1 MGGSAVRRWVV
12 PGVLGAVLGGAALG
26 LVAVV
31 NGQPVRD
38 LVVLGL
44 GVGALMGVLA
54 GLLRRTVDPTVPPMG
69 PGDPYVDT
77 LHRSQLSDFRR
88 EAFRGPVPADPE
100 RRAAAIRLLRRTLD
114 HESAE
119 RFSSLVFY
127 VVALLFGVVDSLDNT
142 WSLIL
147 VVLGAGLLIWTL
159 VRPGR
164 IRRRIA
170 ELRAAGDP
178 SAAR

>member
-1 MGGSAVRRWVV
+1 MDGSAARRWVV
-12 PGVLGAVLGGAALG
+12 PAVLGALLGGAALA
-26 LVAVV
+26 LVAVL
-31 NGQPVRD
+31 NEQPVGD

-54 GLLRRTVDPTVPPMG
+54 GLLRRTVDASVPPMG
-69 PGDPYVDT
+69 PGDPYVNT
-77 LHRSQLSDFRR
+77 LDRSQLSDFRR

-100 RRAAAIRLLRRTLD
+100 RRAAAVRLLRRTLD
-114 HESAE
+114 HEHGE
-119 RFSSLVFY
+119 RFSSLVFS
-127 VVALLFGVVDSLDNT
+127 VVTLFFGVVNSLEDT

-147 VVLGAGLLIWTL
+147 VALSAGLLVWTL

-170 ELRAAGDP
+170 ELRAFGDP
-178 SAAR
+178 AAAG